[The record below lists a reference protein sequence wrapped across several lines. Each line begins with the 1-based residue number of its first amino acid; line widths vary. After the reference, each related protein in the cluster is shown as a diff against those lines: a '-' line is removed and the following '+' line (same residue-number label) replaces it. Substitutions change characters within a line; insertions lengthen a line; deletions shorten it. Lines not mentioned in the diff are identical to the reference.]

1 MDDNRTNVGTNEG
14 QLICERCMLEMIPK
28 KTHFHYLGHAFSTE
42 IPSCPGCGQVYID
55 EKLAKGRMAQVEME
69 LEDK

>member
-1 MDDNRTNVGTNEG
+1 MNEDPK
-14 QLICERCMLEMIPK
+14 LICDRCNLEMIPQK
-28 KTHFHYLGHAFSTE
+28 NHFSYLGHAFSTE
-42 IPSCPGCGQVYID
+42 LPTCPACGQVYID